1 VATKQVNYEIRA
13 GVTGRESITGLAD
26 DLEDVAK
33 VLEGE
38 LSQQA
43 KAAASRLRELAT
55 QDAVITAFNRLQSEA
70 RDAGRALKA
79 AETEAANYAKQIAA
93 AGPPT
98 AQEAANLQRL
108 RTAADGARA
117 TFDQQKQA
125 LSGAQAELQRYGI
138 AGQNAQAAQQRL
150 RQEVAQVRDSVKGIA
165 PAYEGAAA
173 GAQNA
178 GGAMNRTH
186 RQIGDGVESIS
197 GQLRRLQGIYAAFQG
212 LQGMKSVIG
221 DLADTADAYNNLQGR
236 IRLATGEGEAF
247 NSAFAEVTE
256 ISIRTNSNLEQTG
269 QLFAKLTEAGK
280 SAGLSAQQAISQALG
295 LTETINQAIQ
305 LSGGSADSAKA
316 AVTQLVQGLQ
326 GGVLRGDEFNSVM
339 EQSPRLAKA
348 LADGLG
354 VTTGE
359 LRKMAEAGSLSADT
373 VMSALKGQADTL
385 KREFGTL
392 PATVGRALE
401 NLSTNWTVYIGETDK
416 ATGASSLAA
425 GAIGALARNLDTVAG
440 LLIDAGQAAAAFAA
454 LKLAQHFAGIGVAA
468 TQSAVSV
475 AAHTAAV
482 TAAGAAGTTA
492 AANVGRFAS
501 ILSGLKTFTLLGIV
515 TNFKDIGTA
524 IGETLAKLAGY
535 KDRSD
540 EIARA
545 DKTASEIAKQSA
557 LDRQTL
563 AAMTQAA
570 IDKQFELSKG
580 AQAAIAVFDGLRAKG
595 ESAADAIAKIGKD
608 VNLASLDGIR
618 DFSAVLDK
626 LAADG
631 KLAASEVQAAW
642 AQALEGK
649 DLAQFEVMARAA
661 FSGSAREAERLGQML
676 DATVREA
683 VKRTG
688 LDFDQL
694 QGKVGAAARSAIND
708 VEAIVAGL
716 DRLKTQ
722 GVDTGRTLTASL
734 GKAINTADS
743 QQAIDLVMQ
752 RIEQLRSKLGE
763 TVTNGLLDQA
773 RDKARQLKDGLD
785 AAMPGINSVA
795 EAMKN
800 LGITSD
806 EALKK
811 TAASSKEAYGYLVA
825 AGTASARELAL
836 AFKKAADEAIAANN
850 GVAPSWVAAQAAARG
865 YEVQVDAAGK
875 ATVRAAGDGV
885 AAVGDLGN
893 AYRKAGD
900 AAASAAERATSALE
914 RQNAVIERQNAAV
927 EKSADLERKRQ
938 GVDKSGFSTDKS
950 GNTIVA
956 GGDLTTLTGIAA
968 FLKAAGVDDDK
979 AARDIARE
987 FSDSKGDIPYFSN
1000 PGQMKYAGANSTMS
1014 QALLKAA
1021 ERYTFGAGTPVAG
1034 AVGAPRPSTIPEP
1047 APRTVNVNLS
1057 LNNTSYGTVA
1067 TDDAGVATLQRLM
1080 EELQRAKAAAG
1091 S

>member
-1 VATKQVNYEIRA
+1 VADKQVRYEIRA
-13 GVTGRESITGLAD
+13 DVKGRESITGLAD
-26 DLEDVAK
+26 DLDDVAK
-33 VLEGE
+33 VLQGE

-43 KAAASRLRELAT
+43 KAAAVRLRELAA
-55 QDAVITAFNRLQSEA
+55 QDASITAFNRLQTEA

-79 AETEAANYAKQIAA
+79 AELEAANYGKQIAA
-93 AGPPT
+93 VGPPT

-108 RTAADGARA
+108 RTAADAARA
-117 TFDQQKQA
+117 TFAQQQQA
-125 LSGAQAELQRYGI
+125 LAGAQGELQRYGI

-150 RQEVAQVRDSVKGIA
+150 RQEVAQVRDSVKGLA
-165 PAYEGAAA
+165 PAYQGAAA
-173 GAQNA
+173 GAQAA
-178 GGAMNRTH
+178 GGSMNRTH
-186 RQIGDGVESIS
+186 RQIGEGVNSIS
-197 GQLRRLQGIYAAFQG
+197 QQLARLQQLYAGIQGFQG
-212 LQGMKSVIG
+212 AKALAA
-221 DLADTADAYNNLQGR
+221 DLAQTADAYNNLQAR
-236 IRLATGEGEAF
+236 IKLATGEGAVFTAAF
-247 NSAFAEVTE
+247 GEVVE
-256 ISIRTNSNLEQTG
+256 ISKRTSSSLEQTG
-269 QLFAKLTEAGK
+269 GLFAKLTEAGK
-280 SAGLSAQQAISQALG
+280 SAGLSTQQAISQALG
-295 LTETINQAIQ
+295 LTETVNQAIQ
-305 LSGGSADSAKA
+305 LSGGSAESARA

-359 LRKMAEAGSLSADT
+359 LRKMAEAGTLSADT

-385 KREFGTL
+385 KKEFSTL
-392 PATVGRALE
+392 PSTVGRALE
-401 NLSTNWTVYIGETDK
+401 NLSTNWTVYVGEADK

-425 GAIGALARNLDTVAG
+425 RAIDALASNLDTIAG

-454 LKLAQHFAGIGVAA
+454 LKLAQHFIAIGAAA
-468 TQSAVSV
+468 TQSATAV

-482 TAAGAAGTTA
+482 TAAGTAGAGA

-501 ILSGLKTFTLLGIV
+501 ILAGLKTFTLLGLV

-524 IGETLAKLAGY
+524 IGEGIAKLAGY

-545 DKTASEIAKQSA
+545 DRTNSEIAKQA
-557 LDRQTL
+557 AQDRQTL

-580 AQAAIAVFDGLRAKG
+580 AQAAIAAFDGLRAKG
-595 ESAADAIAKIGKD
+595 ESAADAIGKIGKD
-608 VNLASLDGIR
+608 FDLASIAGIR
-618 DFSAVLDK
+618 DLSAVLDK
-626 LAADG
+626 LAANG
-631 KLAASEVQAAW
+631 KLTAGEVQAAW
-642 AQALEGK
+642 AQALDGK

-661 FSGSAREAERLGQML
+661 FAGSAREGERLGQLL

-688 LDFDQL
+688 LEFEQL
-694 QGKVGAAARSAIND
+694 QGKVGAASRSAIND

-716 DRLKTQ
+716 DRLKAQ

-743 QQAIDLVMQ
+743 QQAIDLVLQ
-752 RIEQLRSKLGE
+752 RIEQLRSTLGDKI
-763 TVTNGLLDQA
+763 TDGLLDQA
-773 RDKARQLKDGLD
+773 REKARQLKEGMD

-795 EAMKN
+795 EAMKR

-806 EALKK
+806 AAMKE
-811 TAASSKEAYGYLVA
+811 TAESSKKAFDVLA
-825 AGTASARELAL
+825 TSGTSSARELSA
-836 AFKKAADEAIAANN
+836 AFKKAAEDAIAANN

-865 YEVQVDAAGK
+865 YELQVDSAGK
-875 ATVRAAGDGV
+875 TTLSAMSSGQQAVDGLKDSLDQAA
-885 AAVGDLGN
+885 
-893 AYRKAGD
+893 
-900 AAASAAERATSALE
+900 
-914 RQNAVIERQNAAV
+914 
-927 EKSADLERKRQ
+927 KSAKGLMDWQVRMDKRNAE
-938 GVDKSGFSTDKS
+938 VKSSMLTDEQGFSADAK
-950 GNTIVA
+950 GNRITM

-968 FLKAAGVDDDK
+968 FLKAAGVADDK

-987 FSDSKGDIPYFSN
+987 FADAKGDIPYFSN
-1000 PGQMKYAGANSTMS
+1000 PGQMKYGGSGSTMS

-1021 ERYTFGAGTPVAG
+1021 ERYTFGSGAPVG
-1034 AVGAPRPSTIPEP
+1034 AAIGAPRPSTIPEP
-1047 APRTVNVNLS
+1047 TRTVNVNLS

-1080 EELQRAKAAAG
+1080 DELQRAKAAAG

>member
-1 VATKQVNYEIRA
+1 MATKQVNYEIRA

-43 KAAASRLRELAT
+43 KAAATQLRELAT
-55 QDAVITAFNRLQSEA
+55 QDAAITAFNRLQSEA

-98 AQEAANLQRL
+98 AQETANLQRL

-150 RQEVAQVRDSVKGIA
+150 RQEVAQVRDSVKAIA

-178 GGAMNRTH
+178 GGSMNRTH

-221 DLADTADAYNNLQGR
+221 DLTDTADAYNNLQGR

-256 ISIRTNSNLEQTG
+256 ISLRTNSSLEQTG

-305 LSGGSADSAKA
+305 LSGGSADSARA

-359 LRKMAEAGSLSADT
+359 LRKMAEAGTLSADT
-373 VMSALKGQADTL
+373 VMSSLKGQADTL
-385 KREFGTL
+385 KREFSTL
-392 PATVGRALE
+392 PPTVGRAIE
-401 NLSTNWTVYIGETDK
+401 NLSTSWTVYVGETDK

-454 LKLAQHFAGIGVAA
+454 LKLAQHFTGIGVAA
-468 TQSAVSV
+468 TQSAVGV

-482 TAAGAAGTTA
+482 NAAGAAGTTA

-501 ILSGLKTFTLLGIV
+501 ILSGLKTFTLLGVV
-515 TNFKDIGTA
+515 TNFHDIGTA

-545 DKTASEIAKQSA
+545 DKLNSEIAKQA
-557 LDRQTL
+557 AQDRQTL
-563 AAMTQAA
+563 ATMTQAA

-608 VNLASLDGIR
+608 FNLASLDGIR

-631 KLAASEVQAAW
+631 KLAAGEVQAAW
-642 AQALEGK
+642 AQALDGK

-661 FSGSAREAERLGQML
+661 FSGSGREAERLGQML

-688 LDFDQL
+688 LDFEQL
-694 QGKVGAAARSAIND
+694 QGKVGAASRSAIND

-716 DRLKTQ
+716 DRLKAQ
-722 GVDTGRTLTASL
+722 GVDTGQVLSASL
-734 GKAINTADS
+734 AKAINTVDS
-743 QQAIDLVMQ
+743 QQALDLVIA
-752 RIEQLRSKLGE
+752 RVEQLRSKLGE
-763 TVTNGLLDQA
+763 TITNGLLDQA

-785 AAMPGINSVA
+785 AAMPGINSVE
-795 EAMKN
+795 EAMKK

-806 EALKK
+806 EAMKK
-811 TAASSKEAYGYLVA
+811 TAASSKEAYEYLVA
-825 AGTASARELAL
+825 KGTASVRELSA
-836 AFKKAADEAIAANN
+836 AFKKAAEEAIAANN
-850 GVAPSWVAAQAAARG
+850 GIAPSWVKAEAAARG
-865 YEVQVDAAGK
+865 YELQVDSAGK
-875 ATVRAAGDGV
+875 ATLKAAGDSTE
-885 AAVGDLGN
+885 AVDDLGK
-893 AYRKAGD
+893 AYGRAGD
-900 AAASAAERATSALE
+900 AAASAADRAVSALE
-914 RQNAVIERQNAAV
+914 RQNAAIERQNSALEHAA
-927 EKSADLERKRQ
+927 ELERKRQ
-938 GVDKSGFSTDKS
+938 NVDKDGFSLDKN
-950 GNTIVA
+950 GNTLTA

-968 FLKAAGVDDDK
+968 FLKAAGVADDK

-987 FSDSKGDIPYFSN
+987 FSDAKGDIPYFSN
-1000 PGQMKYAGANSTMS
+1000 PGQLKYGGATSTMS

-1021 ERYTFGAGTPVAG
+1021 ERYTFGSGNPVGG
-1034 AVGAPRPSTIPEP
+1034 AVGGRPSTIPEP
-1047 APRTVNVNLS
+1047 TRTVNVNLT

-1067 TDDAGVATLQRLM
+1067 TDDAGVAALQRLM
-1080 EELQRAKAAAG
+1080 EELQRAKSAAG